1 MIKLLIKLGANVNV
15 LNDKGETPLI
25 NIVSSINKSDNK
37 NKIAKILLD
46 SGAEITALNKY
57 KNNVLEIVEYENDPE
72 LQKIFDDYLKK
83 SK

>member
-1 MIKLLIKLGANVNV
+1 MVETLIKLGANVNV

-25 NIVSSINKSDNK
+25 NIVSSIDKGDNI

-57 KNNVLEIVEYENDPE
+57 RENVLEIVEYKNDPE
-72 LQKIFDDYLKK
+72 LQKIFDDYI
-83 SK
+83 SKN